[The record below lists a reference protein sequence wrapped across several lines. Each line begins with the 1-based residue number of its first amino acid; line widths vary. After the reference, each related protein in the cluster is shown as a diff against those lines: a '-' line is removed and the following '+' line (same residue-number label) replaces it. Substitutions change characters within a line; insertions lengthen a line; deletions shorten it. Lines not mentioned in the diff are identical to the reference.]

1 MSVASIQTSNHALPS
16 INTKNIFQPKEP
28 TIKINVIYFFSN
40 ISYLTKISFNNTAHI
55 QEQILK
61 YIQGSN
67 CELTAKAAREMPTA
81 LMSCESLVNSPAP
94 PLAPQVL

>member
-1 MSVASIQTSNHALPS
+1 M
-16 INTKNIFQPKEP
+16 
-28 TIKINVIYFFSN
+28 
-40 ISYLTKISFNNTAHI
+40 AHI
-55 QEQILK
+55 QGQILK

-67 CELTAKAAREMPTA
+67 CELTARAGHEMSTA

>member
-1 MSVASIQTSNHALPS
+1 M
-16 INTKNIFQPKEP
+16 
-28 TIKINVIYFFSN
+28 
-40 ISYLTKISFNNTAHI
+40 AHI
-55 QEQILK
+55 QQQILK

-67 CELTAKAAREMPTA
+67 CELTGKAAREMPTA